1 VVRHIFH
8 VVNNQLHVSRLPV
21 RRGGV
26 TKLVMLTPV
35 QLRMARIGAG
45 WSRAQLA
52 KASKT
57 SADTITDFE
66 TRGSNPKLLTVMAW
80 RRALEKAGVV
90 FIDPDEQM
98 GPGVRLREG
107 RKT

>member
-1 VVRHIFH
+1 MMT
-8 VVNNQLHVSRLPV
+8 
-21 RRGGV
+21 GV
-26 TKLVMLTPV
+26 TRMVMLTPL
-35 QLRMARIGAG
+35 QLRAARVLTR

-80 RRALEKAGVV
+80 RRALEKAGVI
-90 FIDPDEQM
+90 FIEPDEQL

>member
-1 VVRHIFH
+1 M
-8 VVNNQLHVSRLPV
+8 
-21 RRGGV
+21 
-26 TKLVMLTPV
+26 VMLTPL
-35 QLRMARIGAG
+35 QLRMARVAAG
-45 WSRAQLA
+45 WSREKLA

-66 TRGSNPKLLTVMAW
+66 TRGSNPKLLTVMSW

-90 FIDPDEQM
+90 FIDPDDQL

>member
-1 VVRHIFH
+1 M
-8 VVNNQLHVSRLPV
+8 LLPT
-21 RRGGV
+21 RI
-26 TKLVMLTPV
+26 TKKVMLTPT
-35 QLRMARIGAG
+35 QLRMARVAAG
-45 WSRAQLA
+45 WSRDQLA

-66 TRGSNPKLLTVMAW
+66 ARGSNPKLLTVMAW

-90 FIDPDEQM
+90 FIDPDEEM
-98 GPGVRLREG
+98 GPGVRLKAG